1 MNKKYTTAKGIRI
14 AYLEKNP
21 EAKNTIFFIHGN
33 SLSANSWTKQFQSE
47 LLTSYRL
54 VAFDLP
60 AHGDSDAS
68 PDPDMDYTF
77 AGLASI
83 LTDRITHIERKAKIG
98 N

>member
-33 SLSANSWTKQFQSE
+33 SLSANYWTKQFQSE
-47 LLTSYRL
+47 LLVSYRL

-60 AHGDSDAS
+60 HMVILMHLRIRKEIILS
-68 PDPDMDYTF
+68 PALHQF
-77 AGLASI
+77 
-83 LTDRITHIERKAKIG
+83 
-98 N
+98 